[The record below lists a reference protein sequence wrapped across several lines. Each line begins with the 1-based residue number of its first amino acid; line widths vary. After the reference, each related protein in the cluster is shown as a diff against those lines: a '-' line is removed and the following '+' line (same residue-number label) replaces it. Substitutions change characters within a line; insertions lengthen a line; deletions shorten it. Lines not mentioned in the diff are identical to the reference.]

1 MDENEFEETRQRLQ
15 IETTQKQTFQIQYN
29 ELKRTV
35 EEVEK
40 SGNESELFQL
50 SGQILI
56 RKNKEEILK
65 DLKEKMEIVD
75 FRIKSSS
82 KSIDELTKKVQSM
95 QGK

>member
-95 QGK
+95 QNK